1 MAWDIDS
8 TRISNRRFSR
18 LRNRLLLF
26 YFLAVSAILGC
37 FATTVYVLVSRD
49 RQQQF
54 NQHLQQ
60 MGSSAAGILE
70 VVQHEYEE
78 LLTDPKYAAYS
89 SILPR
94 DSQGH
99 LLPLTLGQLMGKYQD
114 ATAQTAIPPSFRQG
128 VFFDTV
134 YGIGW
139 YTPRGELFVYEGV
152 LFNFPLPTH
161 IPAAG
166 LIVARD
172 QIRSFWLP
180 VYETSPQPEQKLLGY
195 VAVSGVL
202 KELEVELAHLRA
214 NLLLGVVSVAGLAV
228 GAGWWLT
235 RQSIAPVA
243 ASLAQL
249 KQFTADASHELRTPL
264 TAIRASSALLQSH
277 PERLCPGDLEKVAAI
292 VSAADRMGCLL
303 NDLLLMARLD
313 AQAPDQR
320 GWQVVDLEELL
331 EDLVELHRDRAQA
344 SQLTLTYRP
353 QAAAKVE
360 GDGDQLQRLFA
371 NLLANAIQYTPA
383 GGSVTVTLEQEGKT
397 ALVRIQDTGIG
408 IAPEDLPHV
417 FDRFWRSQEAR
428 HRYPQGSGLGM
439 AIAKAIVQRHQ
450 GTITVQSRQHQGTCF
465 QVRLPC
471 L

>member
-1 MAWDIDS
+1 MAWDTDS
-8 TRISNRRFSR
+8 TRISNPRFNR
-18 LRNRLLLF
+18 LRNRMLLF
-26 YFLAVSAILGC
+26 YFLVVSAILGL
-37 FATTVYVLVSRD
+37 FAITVYVLVSRD

-54 NQHLQQ
+54 NQQLQQ
-60 MGSSAAGILE
+60 IGRSAAGILD

-78 LLTDPKYAAYS
+78 LLTEPRYAAYKRT
-89 SILPR
+89 LPR
-94 DSQGH
+94 DPQGH
-99 LLPLTLGQLMGKYQD
+99 LLPLTLEQLMGKYQT
-114 ATAQTAIPPSFRQG
+114 ATAPSLERKA
-128 VFFDTV
+128 FFDTV

-139 YTPRGELFVYEGV
+139 YTARGNLIVYEGR
-152 LFNFPLPTH
+152 LFDPPLPAH

-166 LIVARD
+166 LIVAGD

-180 VYETSPQPEQKLLGY
+180 VSKISPQPEQELLGY

-202 KELEVELAHLRA
+202 EELETELAHLRA
-214 NLLLGVVSVAGLAV
+214 SLLLGVVIVAGLVV

-235 RQSIAPVA
+235 RQSITPVA
-243 ASLAQL
+243 ASLVQL
-249 KQFTADASHELRTPL
+249 KQFAADASHELRTPL
-264 TAIRASSALLQSH
+264 TAIRASAALLQSH
-277 PERLCPGDLEKVAAI
+277 PERLCPSDLEKVMGIA
-292 VSAADRMGCLL
+292 SAADRMGCLL

-320 GWQVVDLEELL
+320 GWRVIDLEELL
-331 EDLVELHRDRAQA
+331 EDLVELNRDRAQA

-353 QAAAKVE
+353 QTAAKVE
-360 GDGDQLQRLFA
+360 GDAEQLQRLFA
-371 NLLANAIQYTPA
+371 NLLANAIQYTPP
-383 GGSVTVTLEQEGKT
+383 GGSVTVTLQQEGKT
-397 ALVRIQDTGIG
+397 ALVSVKDTGIG

-428 HRYPQGSGLGM
+428 HHYPQGSGLGM

-450 GTITVQSRQHQGTCF
+450 GTIAVQSRQHQGTCF

>member
-1 MAWDIDS
+1 MAWDTGS
-8 TRISNRRFSR
+8 TQISNPRFNR

-26 YFLAVSAILGC
+26 YCLAVSAILGL

-49 RQQQF
+49 RQHQFNYQLQQF
-54 NQHLQQ
+54 
-60 MGSSAAGILE
+60 GSSAARILD
-70 VVQHEYEE
+70 VVQHEYTE
-78 LLTDPKYAAYS
+78 LLTEPKYAAYRRT
-89 SILPR
+89 LPHG
-94 DSQGH
+94 SQGH
-99 LLPLTLGQLMGKYQD
+99 LLPLTLGQLMGKYQTT
-114 ATAQTAIPPSFRQG
+114 TAPPLEQG

-134 YGIGW
+134 HGIAW
-139 YTPRGELFVYEGV
+139 YTPKGDLIVYEGL
-152 LFNFPLPTH
+152 LFNLPVPAH
-161 IPAAG
+161 IPAGG
-166 LIVARD
+166 LIVEGD

-180 VYETSPQPEQKLLGY
+180 VYEIFPQPGQELLGY
-195 VAVSGVL
+195 VAASGVL
-202 KELEVELAHLRA
+202 EELETELAHLHA
-214 NLLLGVVSVAGLAV
+214 SLLLGVVIVSGLVV

-235 RQSIAPVA
+235 RQSLVPVA

-292 VSAADRMGCLL
+292 VSVADRMACLL
-303 NDLLLMARLD
+303 DDLLVMARLD

-320 GWQVVDLEELL
+320 GWQVIDLEELL

-344 SQLTLTYRP
+344 SQLTLVYWS

-428 HRYPQGSGLGM
+428 QRYPQGSGLGM